1 MWPWEHQ
8 SETNKRNEKQRGE
21 TVEMLL
27 NMSVCCY
34 VFVVVCLIVH
44 YVPDTAHAGDI
55 TTNKI

>member
-1 MWPWEHQ
+1 
-8 SETNKRNEKQRGE
+8 
-21 TVEMLL
+21 MLL

-55 TTNKI
+55 TTNKIQISTTMT